1 MTKRKRDHSEIE
13 QISLRPP
20 RSIVAL
26 FREVARRNGMTYMQ
40 LFIKMVS
47 EEAAALGLTLQAENG
62 DATPNA

>member
-47 EEAAALGLTLQAENG
+47 EEAAALVLTLQAESG
-62 DATPNA
+62 DATPNT